1 MPTAPENP
9 ADLSLSSSANES
21 SPAAQRADL
30 KQMFTLVDGI
40 LPFEACLYYQV
51 LPLSIEGSRLNL
63 GMVNPNDRAAADY
76 VRRLIAYINCSIVSW
91 PISSEWHRDTLSK
104 YLSYSA
110 KAKQKA
116 EQASQSQK
124 DASEQVQQRAPNRQ
138 DDYREQN
145 LQPTL
150 VVDTPEQLDESSSE
164 AVAAQTSAPQPQQT
178 PSANPQSISSATGT
192 AQAGSPAVMQA
203 SRSKVRPPL
212 HLQVESKHQASSIE
226 SLRHLPPKE
235 LMQALLSQVL
245 DEGIGR
251 LYFERTPECGRILW
265 SKDGVPQS
273 ILENLEIDRFQ
284 GVINEFKLL
293 THISLIP
300 LQKAKQ
306 VEIERLYENTRVLL
320 RFRVM
325 PGNQGEEA
333 TLQVLRGAAL
343 KFYQQQ
349 QIDKLGRDALD
360 MAQVLQ
366 QRIYEI
372 RDRARQDLSLAAN
385 QVEALPAIVELL
397 KQMEVQVQHIL
408 QVQVSDRGAAS
419 QKPGSDESASDR

>member
-9 ADLSLSSSANES
+9 ADSSSKPPSAEQ

-30 KQMFTLVDGI
+30 RQMFTLVDGI

-51 LPLSIEGSRLNL
+51 LPLSIEGSCLNL
-63 GMVNPNDRAAADY
+63 GMVNPADRAAADY
-76 VRRLIAYINCSIVSW
+76 VRRLVAYINCSIVSW
-91 PISSEWHRDTLSK
+91 QISSEWHRDTLSK
-104 YLSYSA
+104 YLSHSA

-116 EQASQSQK
+116 EQASQVQEP
-124 DASEQVQQRAPNRQ
+124 AAPPVQEQRRAPNRQ

-145 LQPTL
+145 QQPTL
-150 VVDTPEQLDESSSE
+150 VVDTPEQLE
-164 AVAAQTSAPQPQQT
+164 ASAAAAASQPSTATPQST
-178 PSANPQSISSATGT
+178 PSSQPRKQPEPTVPAQPT
-192 AQAGSPAVMQA
+192 ARPG
-203 SRSKVRPPL
+203 VRPPL
-212 HLQVESKHQASSIE
+212 HLQVESEHQLGSIE
-226 SLRHLPPKE
+226 SLRSLAPKE
-235 LMQALLSQVL
+235 MMQALLSRVL

-251 LYFERTPECGRILW
+251 LYFERLADSGRVLW

-273 ILENLEIDRFQ
+273 ILDNLQIDSFQ

-306 VEIERLYENTRVLL
+306 VEIERLYNNTRVLL

-325 PGNQGEEA
+325 PGAQGEEA

-349 QIDKLGRDALD
+349 QIDKLGRDALGI
-360 MAQVLQ
+360 AQTLQ
-366 QRIYEI
+366 QRICEI
-372 RDRARQDLSLAAN
+372 RDRARQNLVVATN
-385 QVEALPAIVELL
+385 QVEALPAIIELL
-397 KQMEVQVQHIL
+397 KQMELEVQNIL
-408 QVQVSDRGAAS
+408 RTQNSGA
-419 QKPGSDESASDR
+419 KPPEPPQTDA